1 MLSSCVAEGRVIQK
15 KICMVGVFGTG
26 KTSLVQQFIYSK
38 FSEKYHST
46 VGVKIDRKQVT
57 VAGTEVNLLLWDLA
71 GQDKFQGVQGSYLR
85 GSAGIFFVV
94 DGTRRETL
102 TDLAGLQAL
111 VKETVG
117 EVPAVIAIN
126 KADLEDQWQLGQGD
140 FDGLFG
146 SGRHVLKTS
155 AKTGVGVDDAF
166 LWLAGQMLK
175 G

>member
-1 MLSSCVAEGRVIQK
+1 MIQK

-26 KTSLVQQFIYSK
+26 KTSLVQQFIFSK

-57 VAGTEVNLLLWDLA
+57 VAGSEVNLLLWDLA

-102 TDLAGLQAL
+102 DDLAGLQDL
-111 VKETVG
+111 VRGAVG
-117 EVPAVIAIN
+117 SVPGVIAIN

-146 SGRHVLKTS
+146 AGRHVLKTS
-155 AKTGVGVDDAF
+155 AKTGVGVNEAF
-166 LWLAGQMLK
+166 LWLASQVLK

>member
-1 MLSSCVAEGRVIQK
+1 VIQK
-15 KICMVGVFGTG
+15 KICMVGIFGTG

-46 VGVKIDRKQVT
+46 VGVKIDRKQVD

-71 GQDKFQGVQGSYLR
+71 GQDKFQSVQGSYIR

-102 TDLAGLQAL
+102 TELDGLRAL
-111 VKETVG
+111 VLGTVG
-117 EVPAVIAIN
+117 DVPAVIAIN

-146 SGRHVLKTS
+146 PARHVLKTS
-155 AKTGVGVDDAF
+155 AKTGAGVNEAF
-166 LWLAGQMLK
+166 LWLAGQTLK
-175 G
+175 A